1 MKLYKSLMRKTL
13 QSADLAA
20 GGLEDH
26 DGLRFWME
34 NWDFMLGEVP
44 HPVEKPFTSHGAA

>member
-1 MKLYKSLMRKTL
+1 MSLMRKAL

-20 GGLEDH
+20 GGLDDH
-26 DGLRFWME
+26 DGLHFRME
-34 NWDFMLGEVP
+34 NWDFHAFMLGEVP

>member
-1 MKLYKSLMRKTL
+1 LRNAL

-26 DGLRFWME
+26 DGLRFRME
-34 NWDFMLGEVP
+34 NWDFLLGEVP
-44 HPVEKPFTSHGAA
+44 DLVEKPLTLCNERLKI